1 MAYVAAPPQT
11 LMGLWRLE
19 RHRFRPIGTIVAE
32 ARSGKIPGVETDFA
46 GTLIVTNSRAAVA
59 AMSKDAA

>member
-1 MAYVAAPPQT
+1 MAYLAAPQT

-19 RHRFRPIGTIVAE
+19 KQRFRPIGDIVSE
-32 ARSGKIPGVETDFA
+32 ARAGKIPGVEQDFA

-59 AMSKDAA
+59 AMSKE

>member
-1 MAYVAAPPQT
+1 MAYLAAPPQT

-19 RHRFRPIGTIVAE
+19 KHRFRPIGTIVAE
-32 ARSGKIPGVETDFA
+32 ARAGRLPGVEADFT

-59 AMSKDAA
+59 AMSKD